1 MNIRVYSAP
10 TGYVL
15 VDGFTSAPQ
24 CTPAAQLVFSI
35 SSDRL
40 PLPVEQMR
48 ERALA
53 QTGPVELRETWA
65 NYFFGGFPGWGRQ
78 KRRATRELV
87 G

>member
-15 VDGFTSAPQ
+15 VDGFTSAPR
-24 CTPAAQLVFSI
+24 CMPAAQLVFSI

-40 PLPVEQMR
+40 PPAVEQML
-48 ERALA
+48 ECAVA
-53 QTGPVELRETWA
+53 QTGKLELRETWA
-65 NYFFGGFPGWGRQ
+65 NYLFSEFPGWGRHQ
-78 KRRATRELV
+78 RRAHELV